1 MTAPLCM
8 SATDYFITPEGA
20 GEKTG
25 SNWEN
30 AMGLTELLGKLSW
43 NKTNDD
49 HTNNVYYL
57 STGNYIFTKTGFIFN
72 SGLTLK
78 GGYDATT
85 GELAAT
91 GRTVFNGNGQARS
104 NGALFL
110 QPNAVQNEAGKK
122 RTVTISNIDFENFV
136 ANGIWRDGN
145 ATNWNYGYASALYIV
160 KCGYAEIN
168 DCNFR
173 NNKCTA
179 TGTYTDDNQNKS
191 AQDKAMAGAVSL
203 NRVNA
208 IFRNCSFTGNTGTQ
222 GGAVKLFYCMG
233 GDVTKNLYTTFDG
246 CYFANNSTD
255 DSGAAIMGRHTMQV
269 NIINTTIANNN
280 AAKNGGAVYI
290 NGPGYYSNTLN
301 IVSSTI
307 AGNTAAKGSQVFAGG
322 KGDVKV
328 ANSIIVG
335 DGDADAILSDASED
349 ATSGYKFQGNN
360 FIGNVAEGY
369 TKTESDMIGA
379 DNTYA
384 AIFGDNALAANG
396 TITPVKFV
404 AGMAPDAI
412 ASIVAEESWNF
423 SVDSAV
429 DQLGNARSAQTS
441 NGALAVKDTTT
452 VIDAIA
458 DDAAAE
464 GDNAWYTL
472 QGIRLA
478 ERPAAKGIYIHNG
491 HKYIIR

>member
-30 AMGLTELLGKLSW
+30 AMGLTEYYAHMKFYFNANGDIP
-43 NKTNDD
+43 KTDVNDA
-49 HTNNVYYL
+49 HTGEQYFF
-57 STGNYIFTKTGFIFN
+57 STGTYTFNQTIFISR
-72 SGLTLK
+72 SGVTFK
-78 GGYDATT
+78 GGYDPAT
-85 GELAAT
+85 GEAAT
-91 GRTVFNGNGQARS
+91 SGRTTFNGNNNARE
-104 NGALFL
+104 NGAIFICD
-110 QPNAVQNEAGKK
+110 NTERNTDAAKSRAVN
-122 RTVTISNIDFENFV
+122 ISGIDFENFV
-136 ANGIWRDGN
+136 TNGEWRGDDN
-145 ATNWNYGYASALYIV
+145 NWQSGRPGAIYVSFSGHV
-160 KCGYAEIN
+160 EIN

-173 NNKCTA
+173 NNKCT
-179 TGTYTDDNQNKS
+179 GSGNN
-191 AQDKAMAGAVSL
+191 AMAGALSL
-203 NRVNA
+203 NKVNA
-208 IFRNCSFTGNTGTQ
+208 LVRNCSFTGNEGTD
-222 GGAVKLFYCMG
+222 GGAIKLYYDQKG
-233 GDVTKNLYTTFDG
+233 NWTKMAYLTIENCFISG
-246 CYFANNSTD
+246 NKST
-255 DSGAAIMGRHTMQV
+255 
-269 NIINTTIANNN
+269 N
-280 AAKNGGAVYI
+280 NGGAVYARNSQQLNI
-290 NGPGYYSNTLN
+290 INSTLTGNEATNGGAIHSNGPKDYTQIVN

-307 AGNTAAKGSQVFAGG
+307 AGNTAPNGSQIYTGG
-322 KGDVKV
+322 TGALSV
-328 ANSIIVG
+328 ANSIIV
-335 DGDADAILSDASED
+335 ADASAN
-349 ATSGYKFQGNN
+349 TSAYKFQGNN

-452 VIDAIA
+452 GIDAIA

>member
-30 AMGLTELLGKLSW
+30 AMGLTELYSHMKFVF
-43 NKTNDD
+43 NTTPVNDS
-49 HTNNVYYL
+49 HTGEQFYF
-57 STGNYIFTKTGFIFN
+57 STGTYTFTQTIFFYRSN
-72 SGLTLK
+72 CTLK
-78 GGYDATT
+78 GGYDPTT
-85 GELAAT
+85 GELAT
-91 GRTVFNGNGQARS
+91 SGRTVFDGANTARN
-104 NGALFL
+104 NGALFIMS
-110 QPNAVQNEAGKK
+110 NTERNTDAAKSRAVN
-122 RTVTISNIDFENFV
+122 ISGIDFENFV
-136 ANGIWRDGN
+136 TKGEWRANE
-145 ATNWNYGYASALYIV
+145 TNWQSGRPGAVYIAA
-160 KCGYAEIN
+160 CGYAEIN

-173 NNKCTA
+173 NNKCT
-179 TGTYTDDNQNKS
+179 GSGDN
-191 AQDKAMAGAVSL
+191 AMAGALSL
-203 NRVNA
+203 NKVNA
-208 IFRNCSFTGNTGTQ
+208 LVRNCSFTGNEGTD
-222 GGAVKLFYCMG
+222 GGAIKQYYNMSG
-233 GDVTKNLYTTFDG
+233 EWTKMSYLTIENCFISG
-246 CYFANNSTD
+246 NKST
-255 DSGAAIMGRHTMQV
+255 
-269 NIINTTIANNN
+269 N
-280 AAKNGGAVYI
+280 NGGAVYARNSKQLNI
-290 NGPGYYSNTLN
+290 INSTLTGNEATDGGAIHSNGPGDYTQIVN

-307 AGNTAAKGSQVFAGG
+307 AGNTAPNGSQIYTGG
-322 KGDVKV
+322 TGALSV
-328 ANSIIVG
+328 ANSIIVA
-335 DGDADAILSDASED
+335 DGGVDAIADAS

-452 VIDAIA
+452 GIDAIA
-458 DDAAAE
+458 GDAAAE